1 MKSKHSKFKNTGLLF
16 ELMVR
21 QIIADIL
28 DEQDNNKALNIL
40 KNNFTIKSEISR
52 ELSLYQMLL
61 KERRFK
67 DNERAKDF
75 LNEVLSQRSRLN
87 ESKLRKEKYELVKS
101 IKEAYDIDSM
111 LKYKIDNYKQLAS
124 ICKLFESCSGVDLPP
139 ADKVQSKYVIL
150 EHITSEPVES
160 IEMFQDTMSEEDR
173 DIQNLSYKILVD
185 KFNEK
190 YDSLNGNQKRLLRE
204 YMNTMTDNNS
214 LYEYVSSEISS
225 VGRVLKTLIPKLNNE
240 IMSIKLNEIVNVME
254 SQKKH
259 KIITDKQIVPLMK
272 YYEILDEVKRLVEN

>member
-87 ESKLRKEKYELVKS
+87 ELKLRKEKYELVKS

-150 EHITSEPVES
+150 EHITSEPVEP